1 MNPNS
6 VIAVLSSLQ
15 KIWEAESQKKFQE
28 EIIKIIHSLVE
39 QMNMI
44 NANQMKEMSDILTRF
59 EMIQLRF
66 EMIQYWL
73 ITTLV
78 VIVIIFS
85 YSYILL
91 LRRVKFLELHQ
102 K

>member
-28 EIIKIIHSLVE
+28 EIMKIIHSIVE

-44 NANQMKEMSDILTRF
+44 NTHQMKEMSDILIKF
-59 EMIQLRF
+59 ET
-66 EMIQYWL
+66 IQYWI

-78 VIVIIFS
+78 IS
-85 YSYILL
+85 ILALGYLHISL
-91 LRRVKFLELHQ
+91 LKRIKLLELHQ